1 MPVSSSPSV
10 GLDDLLA
17 VRIGIAGRLL
27 RVLADAELADTGV
40 AAPGLGVLMR
50 LLELDA
56 PTQTELAR
64 RQRVEP
70 PSMCRMIDRLER
82 NGLVARAADP
92 HDRRAT
98 RIRLT
103 PTGRE
108 VAERGAAVVADID
121 TRVLGD
127 LSADERRLLTD
138 LLARLIDRLPPGGG
152 A

>member
-92 HDRRAT
+92 DDRRAT

-103 PTGRE
+103 RAGRE

>member
-1 MPVSSSPSV
+1 VPVSSSPSV

-92 HDRRAT
+92 DDRRAT

-103 PTGRE
+103 RAGRE

>member
-1 MPVSSSPSV
+1 VPSSPSRPAA
-10 GLDDLLA
+10 LDDLLA
-17 VRIGIAGRLL
+17 VRIGVAGRLL
-27 RVLADAELADTGV
+27 RVLADGELADTGV

-92 HDRRAT
+92 ADRRAS

-103 PTGRE
+103 PAGRE
-108 VAERGAAVVADID
+108 VAERGAVVVADID
-121 TRVLGD
+121 ARVLGD
-127 LSADERRLLTD
+127 LSDDERRLLSD
-138 LLARLIDRLPPGGG
+138 LLARVIDRLPPGGG